1 VGYICLI
8 ASVYFFSALLKTS
21 PEWRTEGTAIYYAL
35 SIDQIRLPFGT
46 FLYQFPMLMKVL
58 TFIVFYIELI
68 APILMIVPFVP
79 KKVRIIGVALIAFIH
94 LGFCMS
100 LYVGLFYIIGL
111 SSLIGLLSS
120 KNMDWFENHFY
131 KNKVIFEKE
140 ENTQYKSHI
149 LFEGFTILKTWFI
162 VFVITY
168 CIMLNLGNVKA
179 FPYAL
184 ESYLFKY
191 MYQIYKVVFKIL
203 SGYVISFGNFV
214 LIPKNQ
220 LSHLVF
226 ISEIWNHFPGGIMRS
241 RIPYISVPIDRGRRY
256 QGQSKMSLVSLV
268 QHGISSITVN
278 IDIVSVRLL
287 LFSVALMFIT
297 FAMFCILISLKLFG
311 SYAIPGWTST
321 ISIGLLMIMLQ
332 SFFFS
337 LLLTFMV
344 LNARVQKNFI
354 PALNHLDYIRSLNQY
369 KLNV

>member
-1 VGYICLI
+1 MGHQKAIACGISIVNDVFNPDYVIVMDSDGEDKPTDIIKLI
-8 ASVYFFSALLKTS
+8 DA
-21 PEWRTEGTAIYYAL
+21 
-35 SIDQIRLPFGT
+35 DQNGE
-46 FLYQFPMLMKVL
+46 K
-58 TFIVFYIELI
+58 
-68 APILMIVPFVP
+68 
-79 KKVRIIGVALIAFIH
+79 IIFAQRR
-94 LGFCMS
+94 S
-100 LYVGLFYIIGL
+100 R
-111 SSLIGLLSS
+111 
-120 KNMDWFENHFY
+120 
-131 KNKVIFEKE
+131 
-140 ENTQYKSHI
+140 Q
-149 LFEGFTILKTWFI
+149 
-162 VFVITY
+162 
-168 CIMLNLGNVKA
+168 
-179 FPYAL
+179 

-241 RIPYISVPIDRGRRY
+241 RIPYISVPIDRGKRY

>member
-1 VGYICLI
+1 MEPNKKICIVTPVFNDWECLEI
-8 ASVYFFSALLKTS
+8 
-21 PEWRTEGTAIYYAL
+21 
-35 SIDQIRLPFGT
+35 
-46 FLYQFPMLMKVL
+46 LYK
-58 TFIVFYIELI
+58 ELI
-68 APILMIVPFVP
+68 EVFD
-79 KKVRIIGVALIAFIH
+79 
-94 LGFCMS
+94 
-100 LYVGLFYIIGL
+100 GL
-111 SSLIGLLSS
+111 SHTFSLLAVNDGSTQKIPDHFQS
-120 KNMDWFENHFY
+120 NHAVELD
-131 KNKVIFEKE
+131 K
-140 ENTQYKSHI
+140 
-149 LFEGFTILKTWFI
+149 TILLNNKDI
-162 VFVITY
+162 YI
-168 CIMLNLGNVKA
+168 LKLQRNLGHQKA
-179 FPYAL
+179 IACGISIVNDVFNPDYVIVMDSDGEDKPTDIIKLMDADL
-184 ESYLFKY
+184 NGEKIIFAQRRSRQESYLFKY

-241 RIPYISVPIDRGRRY
+241 RIPYISVPIDRGKRY

-287 LFSVALMFIT
+287 LFSVVLMFIT